1 MAHKVYIYR
10 IALDIGKKE
19 QILAQHHANQA
30 VQVEKY
36 QILEL
41 LFSYDLLFFR
51 RAIKLF

>member
-10 IALDIGKKE
+10 IALDIGKKV

-41 LFSYDLLFFR
+41 LFSYDLLFF
-51 RAIKLF
+51 